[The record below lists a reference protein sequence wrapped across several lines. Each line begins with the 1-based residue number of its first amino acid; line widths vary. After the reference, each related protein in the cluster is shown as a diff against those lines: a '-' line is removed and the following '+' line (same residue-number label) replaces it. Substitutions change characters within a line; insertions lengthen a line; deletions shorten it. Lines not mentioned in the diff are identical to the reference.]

1 MVTIGIDT
9 HKATLAVSA
18 IDPTG
23 RELGAKTF
31 PNDRQ
36 GHVRLQGWAIEQ
48 GPERHF
54 GIEGSGSYGA
64 ALARLLV
71 TAGELVVEV
80 PAILTD
86 RERRHLHRAGKSDPG
101 DALAIARITLRETG
115 LGPVSMPGLTEDLKL
130 LVDARDQRIYERTR
144 VTNRLHAH
152 LVILAP
158 GYNREIP
165 ELTTPAHL
173 AAIRRLLAHVAG
185 VRGERARAE
194 LKRLQELRAEATAL
208 ETEIRAL
215 VRLSGSSLPTIRG
228 VAAITAGKLLGEVG
242 DPRRLH
248 SAAAF
253 AAMSGTAP
261 IPASSGQTSRHRLNR
276 GGNRQLNRALHTVA
290 LVQARSDPRAK
301 AYMAKRMGEGKSR
314 LEALRCLKRH
324 LANVVI
330 RTMVADA
337 KRPIEAISPGL
348 TT

>member
-1 MVTIGIDT
+1 
-9 HKATLAVSA
+9 
-18 IDPTG
+18 
-23 RELGAKTF
+23 
-31 PNDRQ
+31 
-36 GHVRLQGWAIEQ
+36 
-48 GPERHF
+48 
-54 GIEGSGSYGA
+54 
-64 ALARLLV
+64 
-71 TAGELVVEV
+71 
-80 PAILTD
+80 
-86 RERRHLHRAGKSDPG
+86 
-101 DALAIARITLRETG
+101 
-115 LGPVSMPGLTEDLKL
+115 MPGLSEDLKL
-130 LVDARDQRIYERTR
+130 LVDARDQRIIERTR

-165 ELTTPAHL
+165 ELTSPAHL
-173 AAIRRLLAHVAG
+173 AATRRLLAHAAG
-185 VRGERARAE
+185 VRGELARAE
-194 LKRLQELRAEATAL
+194 LKRLTELRSEATAL
-208 ETEIRAL
+208 EAEIRSL
-215 VRLSGSSLPTIRG
+215 VRLSGSSLPSIRG

-301 AYMAKRMGEGKSR
+301 AYMAKRMAEGKSR

-337 KRPIEAISPGL
+337 QRQTAAISPGL